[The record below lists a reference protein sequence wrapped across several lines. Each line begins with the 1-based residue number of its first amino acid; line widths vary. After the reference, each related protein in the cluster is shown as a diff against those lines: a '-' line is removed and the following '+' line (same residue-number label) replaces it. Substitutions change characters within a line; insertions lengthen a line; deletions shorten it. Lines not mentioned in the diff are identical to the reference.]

1 MGVNSLF
8 VLPAQMVDATL
19 ACRLIAGVS
28 NQKFFSGVD
37 SSAARP
43 ARAALERW
51 RTGRFLAESIAAGA
65 DSCFRS
71 CHAARDF
78 VDRRSRPAHPL
89 LP

>member
-43 ARAALERW
+43 ARAALG
-51 RTGRFLAESIAAGA
+51 TGQWNAHETSLIRDLIECNELRESCDMAQLKQTAIAAIL
-65 DSCFRS
+65 
-71 CHAARDF
+71 H
-78 VDRRSRPAHPL
+78 
-89 LP
+89 